1 MTLFSPSIRSKGF
14 PMTSLRFTEFCETQW
29 RHSVK
34 TRLYNTPLPH
44 TSFCG
49 TQWRHSV
56 KTSLYKNPPPYF
68 IVLASSVKTKEVGVI
83 EFHRI
88 RKSTILFYTL
98 QGKRLIAGIETIK
111 KGIFA
116 EFAEAN
122 NIK

>member
-1 MTLFSPSIRSKGF
+1 
-14 PMTSLRFTEFCETQW
+14 MTSLRFTEFCETQW

-34 TRLYNTPLPH
+34 TRLYNTPFPQ
-44 TSFCG
+44 TSFCE

-56 KTSLYKNPPPYF
+56 KTRLYKNPLSYF
-68 IVLASSVKTKEVGVI
+68 IVLASSVKTKEVEVI
-83 EFHRI
+83 EF

-98 QGKRLIAGIETIK
+98 CRNKDEET

-116 EFAEAN
+116 EFAEAK